1 MVGDDIAR
9 PGGVSTNR
17 PNPAPIPTGTGLDRL
32 FPPYLRKQFV
42 TWWRIRHVAWSG
54 SLANWAPERVYLVT
68 MDVAA
73 IILAAGK
80 GTRMKS
86 ESPKVMHKLAGRT
99 MLGHVLGSVARLEP
113 ARTAVV
119 IGPDMAAVSQAVAPV
134 VSVVQGEQLGTGDAV
149 KAARDVLG
157 GFAGTVLVLF
167 GDTPFISSATLV
179 NMIEARRA
187 DPAPAVVV
195 LGFRPGDPG
204 AYGRLVVDGGGLQ
217 AIVEAGDANPAELAI
232 DLCNSG
238 VMAIDGGELFGLID
252 AVGNDNAKG
261 EFYLTDIVRIARERG
276 LPCAHIEADEGELLG
291 VNSRA
296 DLALAE
302 AIMQQSLRARAMA
315 AGVTLSDP
323 SSVWLSFD
331 TELAADVSIGPNVF
345 FGPGVSVAAGAE
357 IKAFSHIEGAAI
369 AAGATIGPFARLR
382 PGARIGKGARVG
394 NFVEIKNAVL
404 EAGAKVNHLSYVGD
418 ARVGQGANVG
428 AGTITCNYDGF
439 NKSHTDIGA
448 GAFIGS
454 NTALIAPVRIGDGA
468 IIGAGSTISKD
479 VAGDALAL
487 TRAEHKVVKGWA
499 ARFRETRGTSKKPAK
514 G

>member
-1 MVGDDIAR
+1 MVR
-9 PGGVSTNR
+9 P
-17 PNPAPIPTGTGLDRL
+17 AADL
-32 FPPYLRKQFV
+32 
-42 TWWRIRHVAWSG
+42 
-54 SLANWAPERVYLVT
+54 APERAILFT

-86 ESPKVMHKLAGRT
+86 NLPKVMHVLAGRT
-99 MLGHVLGSVARLEP
+99 MLGHVLGSVAQLEP
-113 ARTAVV
+113 ERTAVV
-119 IGPDMAAVSQAVAPV
+119 VGPGMDAVSREVAPI

-149 KAARDVLG
+149 KAARDLLS
-157 GFAGTVLVLF
+157 GFDGTVLVLF

-179 NMIEARRA
+179 NMIEAREA
-187 DPAPAVVV
+187 NPGPAVVV

-204 AYGRLVVDGGGLQ
+204 AYGRLVVDSAGGLQ
-217 AIVEAGDANPAELAI
+217 AIVEARDASPEELAI

-238 VMAIDGGELFGLID
+238 VMAIDGHQLFALID
-252 AVGNDNAKG
+252 AIGNDNAKA
-261 EFYLTDIVRIARERG
+261 EFYLTDIVRIARRRG
-276 LPCAHIEADEGELLG
+276 LACAYIEADEGELLG

-296 DLALAE
+296 DLAVAE
-302 AIMQQSLRARAMA
+302 AIMQQSLRAGAMA
-315 AGVTLSDP
+315 MGVTLTDP
-323 SSVWLSFD
+323 SSVWFSFD
-331 TELAADVSIGPNVF
+331 TELGSDVIIGPNVF

-357 IKAFSHIEGAAI
+357 IKAFSHIEGASI
-369 AAGATIGPFARLR
+369 ATGATVGPFARLR

-394 NFVEIKNAVL
+394 NFVEIKNALL
-404 EAGAKVNHLSYVGD
+404 EPGAKVNHLSYVGD
-418 ARVGQGANVG
+418 ARVGKGANIG

-439 NKSHTDIGA
+439 AKSHTDIGA

-454 NTALIAPVRIGDGA
+454 NTALIAPVKIGDGA

-487 TRAEHKVVKGWA
+487 TRAKQTTITGWA
-499 ARFRETRGTSKKPAK
+499 VRFRETRGAKKERAK

>member
-1 MVGDDIAR
+1 MVRDAADQ
-9 PGGVSTNR
+9 
-17 PNPAPIPTGTGLDRL
+17 APRREI
-32 FPPYLRKQFV
+32 
-42 TWWRIRHVAWSG
+42 
-54 SLANWAPERVYLVT
+54 LVT

-99 MLGHVLGSVARLEP
+99 MLGHVLHSVARLKP

-119 IGPDMAAVSQAVAPV
+119 VGPGMEAVSQSAAPV
-134 VSVVQGEQLGTGDAV
+134 IGVVQPKQLGTGDAV
-149 KAARDVLG
+149 KAARDVLD

-167 GDTPFISSATLV
+167 GDTPFISPATLAS
-179 NMIEARRA
+179 MIEARQA

-195 LGFRPGDPG
+195 LGFRPVDPG
-204 AYGRLVVDGGGLQ
+204 AYGRLVVDAGGLQ
-217 AIVEAGDANPAELAI
+217 AIIEARDASPGELAI

-238 VMAIDGGELFGLID
+238 VMAIDGNELFALID
-252 AVGNDNAKG
+252 AIGNDNAKG
-261 EFYLTDIVRIARERG
+261 EFYLTDIVRIARQRG
-276 LPCAHIEADEGELLG
+276 LVCAHIEADEGELLG
-291 VNSRA
+291 INSRA

-331 TELAADVSIGPNVF
+331 TELGSDVSIGPNVF

-357 IKAFSHIEGAAI
+357 IKAFSHIEGATI
-369 AAGATIGPFARLR
+369 AAGATVGPFARLR

-418 ARVGQGANVG
+418 ARVGEGANVG

-454 NTALIAPVRIGDGA
+454 NTALVAPVRIGDGA
-468 IIGAGSTISKD
+468 IVGAGSTITKD
-479 VAGDALAL
+479 VERDALAV
-487 TRAEHKVVKGWA
+487 TRAEQKALAGWA
-499 ARFRETRGTSKKPAK
+499 ARFRATRGAKKKPAK